1 MASHTLSPLPY
12 AFDAL
17 EPHIDALTMEIHHDK
32 HHAAYVNNL
41 NKAISGTSMEN
52 SSMSNLLMYASFRP
66 AAVRNNAGG
75 HYNHTLFWEIL
86 APTNAQKPIS
96 EALQTAI
103 TNQFKSL
110 DSLKTLMNAAAAT
123 RFGSGWAW
131 LMLSPDGKLA
141 VVSTANQDNPIM
153 DVSKDRGIP
162 LIGIDVWEHAYY
174 LKYQNKRADYI
185 QAFWNVINWDFV
197 TNLYKM
203 KTETSLLESVEMG
216 ELLKEAKSEGCSR
229 EDIETYRVLFNVNKN
244 ARNIYKN
251 TIIKVQQKVFADKY
265 HTKREDGEIPGV
277 YNLEKPGRSV
287 INYMNT
293 NYSVFCIMVND
304 LNKVVQGQMGQ
315 EPISF
320 ELKTPSEQITEMKR
334 MCNYIE
340 KFQDRIFSKTS
351 HTFKNI
357 MATLKEKD
365 SIGIKREEMA
375 KKVLETKLP
384 ETTVEIVAGAGK
396 EKDAYKKIDLE
407 IVHKGRKIT
416 AQVKGFDEL
425 IPEDEKLVVTKTGEI
440 DKYKVDWMVF
450 IRGKNVL
457 VFRNRPEIVLGQYVF
472 DKNDLLYHIK

>member
-1 MASHTLSPLPY
+1 MNIIEGGGYPL
-12 AFDAL
+12 L
-17 EPHIDALTMEIHHDK
+17 GL
-32 HHAAYVNNL
+32 
-41 NKAISGTSMEN
+41 
-52 SSMSNLLMYASFRP
+52 
-66 AAVRNNAGG
+66 
-75 HYNHTLFWEIL
+75 
-86 APTNAQKPIS
+86 
-96 EALQTAI
+96 
-103 TNQFKSL
+103 
-110 DSLKTLMNAAAAT
+110 
-123 RFGSGWAW
+123 
-131 LMLSPDGKLA
+131 
-141 VVSTANQDNPIM
+141 
-153 DVSKDRGIP
+153 
-162 LIGIDVWEHAYY
+162 DVWEHAYY
-174 LKYQNKRADYI
+174 LKYKNKRDEYVKN
-185 QAFWNVINWDFV
+185 FWSVINWDFV

-229 EDIETYRVLFNVNKN
+229 DDIETYRVLFNVNKN

-251 TIIKVQQKVFADKY
+251 TIIKVHQKVFADKY

-304 LNKVVQGQMGQ
+304 LNKVIQGQMGQ

-320 ELKTPSEQITEMKR
+320 ELKTPAEQITEMKR

-351 HTFKNI
+351 YTFKNI

-384 ETTVEIVAGAGK
+384 ETTVEIAAGAGK